1 MKKIG
6 VFVVGA
12 IIIFGFWLPGI
23 NVLPNFRHTEEEMV
37 FKRKFYRFP
46 VVSILVSGIWLLGAI
61 PQAIAVNYN
70 IFFTT

>member
-23 NVLPNFRHTEEEMV
+23 NVLPNFFSTTQKGGKDHGYS
-37 FKRKFYRFP
+37 K
-46 VVSILVSGIWLLGAI
+46 
-61 PQAIAVNYN
+61 
-70 IFFTT
+70 IF